1 MTWWVASLAEKL
13 NAFAVATWLNFN
25 LKNAKKVR
33 VSLRALSKSQ
43 NWPAGPWPHQSF
55 CDRSRAF
62 ILGFVYFTRVAFF
75 RFKMD
80 LGYNTIYI
88 FFSEQSKKGCQV
100 ANGKPLC
107 GASPGED

>member
-55 CDRSRAF
+55 WHSNELFQRVFAKKNHLCAYH
-62 ILGFVYFTRVAFF
+62 LGFNICGWIVLLKSEIPFTMEKVWPVSSD
-75 RFKMD
+75 K
-80 LGYNTIYI
+80 
-88 FFSEQSKKGCQV
+88 
-100 ANGKPLC
+100 
-107 GASPGED
+107 